1 MENDFKATIENSIL
15 ILLFEFIGATF
26 LTLLYL
32 CHSEVLPTDSY
43 IIRTMAV
50 SYLASSCC

>member
-1 MENDFKATIENSIL
+1 MENDFKATIKNSIL

-32 CHSEVLPTDSY
+32 CHSDVTTNYSY
-43 IIRTMAV
+43 FIRTMAV
-50 SYLASSCC
+50 SYLAYSCC